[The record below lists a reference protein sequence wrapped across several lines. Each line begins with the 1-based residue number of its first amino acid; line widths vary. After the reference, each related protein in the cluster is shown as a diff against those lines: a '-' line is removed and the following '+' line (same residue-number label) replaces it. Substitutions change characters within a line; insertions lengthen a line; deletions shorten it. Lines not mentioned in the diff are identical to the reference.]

1 MKLKLKISEIDN
13 DPITKVA
20 KTSAKTVDECWYVYE
35 TYLKPHVFHTG
46 IMYGLVAGVFIGIL
60 IVLISINLV

>member
-1 MKLKLKISEIDN
+1 MKFKISEIDN

-20 KTSAKTVDECWYVYE
+20 KASAKTVDECWNLYE

-46 IMYGLVAGVFIGIL
+46 LMYGLVGGVFIGIL
-60 IVLISINLV
+60 MVLIVNGLLC